1 MIARVN
7 LHSVTLYGLLL
18 KHWKTYLTKTFRAKL
33 LIFNPSNEC
42 VKFPQ
47 APMWHLK
54 TSWYW
59 GHSNSLSGV
68 LERVRALLDQ
78 TWVQYVQKVYRVG
91 PHQLVHS
98 CDRLGFAEPRNVPV
112 LRFQCCESLLS
123 ICHRKTLQHLGK
135 QGDTPHIYAVIA
147 WDTYL
152 DLKHCLQHTY
162 SILQI
167 IRSLCACNDL

>member
-123 ICHRKTLQHLGK
+123 INKETH
-135 QGDTPHIYAVIA
+135 HISMPWLPEIHTWTWNIA
-147 WDTYL
+147 YNIPTASC
-152 DLKHCLQHTY
+152 K
-162 SILQI
+162 
-167 IRSLCACNDL
+167 